1 MKALCPTITRQRQAT
16 LCSLLSTERWLREMA
31 AGSHGAWR
39 IPQDSPSVWW
49 RVTAAG
55 QLLSHVGLTCNG
67 VCLCEVSL
75 EGTANPSLI
84 LQEDVAGK
92 NWHIMLSESNTLLNW
107 NPLIARPKYRM
118 NRVDRA
124 SMKCHKGVWSLHGVR
139 PIGTC
144 SLWTFPEGCNLWWR
158 LFYDGRV
165 LSANNLLA
173 VYSNQHLNVNSCRV
187 QPQLTRSSSSL
198 MLLHFHFSQAFKWWC
213 YLVCCLYGR
222 HVLYTEDFRQWIKT
236 VLSSVAMFV

>member
-1 MKALCPTITRQRQAT
+1 MKALCLKAPLPASCRQPCAPSSPLTGGWGRRQPWGM
-16 LCSLLSTERWLREMA
+16 ED
-31 AGSHGAWR
+31 
-39 IPQDSPSVWW
+39 QDSPSVCWW
-49 RVTAAG
+49 VTASG

-84 LQEDVAGK
+84 LQEDIAGK

-118 NRVDRA
+118 NRADRD

-139 PIGTC
+139 PVGTC
-144 SLWTFPEGCNLWWR
+144 SLWTFPEGCNLWWW

-165 LSANNLLA
+165 LSANTLLA
-173 VYSNQHLNVNSCRV
+173 VYSNQHLNVNGCRV
-187 QPQLTRSSSSL
+187 QPQLTRSSSL
-198 MLLHFHFSQAFKWWC
+198 MLLHFHFSQAFRWWC